1 MLYNKQFLLIY
12 NKATIG
18 FRNNKRTTFTKTN
31 KPLKK
36 FNIGYFD
43 VVWLS
48 VLKIKEKSKLIF
60 LNKVFRVVSEDPKFE
75 GCFLSQRI
83 IDFIF
88 KLNRTKCLV
97 SC

>member
-1 MLYNKQFLLIY
+1 MLYNKVLIY

-18 FRNNKRTTFTKTN
+18 FRNNKRTITFTKTN

-48 VLKIKEKSKLIF
+48 VLKIKS
-60 LNKVFRVVSEDPKFE
+60 N
-75 GCFLSQRI
+75 
-83 IDFIF
+83 
-88 KLNRTKCLV
+88 
-97 SC
+97 